1 MDLESH
7 GPVSQPSHPSPSS
20 QPSQRSQLSHPR
32 PKVSRLRDKPQLSCN
47 ACRRRKYE
55 ASLLCAFVSPY
66 THISFRSRCDR
77 QHPCSSCSARG
88 QICTY
93 VDNSELMNR
102 SNVSSGT
109 APGVH
114 DRLAQLER
122 LVVSLMTDSASK
134 APVHIPH
141 IPSGSEASVPSK
153 VPNPP
158 LSDSI
163 VDAVD
168 GRSECGGMQISESEF
183 HYVGNNHWATILD
196 GIADLKDHLDRDE
209 QFRLASTPSDLD
221 IDEHGNYL
229 NRPRSAYALLL
240 YGGRR
245 LGSKEE
251 ILAALPP
258 RSAVDRYVS
267 RYFNYLDLVSSSA
280 VHGPSFLREYEAF
293 WENQS
298 GTPVMWI
305 GLLFSMICLA
315 CLTSD
320 VLSEPS
326 PEDLSLQIDLYRE
339 KSVQCLTLGEYTRSG
354 PYVLETVIN
363 YTYAEFCI
371 RTDADK
377 DIWFLLALEVN
388 LAMRMGYHR
397 DPSHFPG
404 ISPFHGEMRRRLW
417 ATVLM
422 GDILI
427 SNQMGMP
434 RMISDSKWD
443 TSEPRNLND
452 SDFDEQSTELPPSRP
467 LTEYTNSLGI
477 IARRRILAA
486 LGAVIDL
493 ADAVRPCTYAD
504 VMHIDSMIQE
514 AAASIPPP
522 LKLKSMATSMTD
534 TPQIIMARLF
544 LCHLIYKGQVV
555 LHKRFFY
562 PNSDNSDEQATSY
575 SRKVCLE
582 ASLGTLNIQHILD
595 EETCP
600 GGQLYTMRY
609 RVTSIM
615 NHQFLTAT
623 MILCSMLHRGQT
635 LEREQDIRA
644 ALQRCRAIWMR
655 RSESSKEA
663 KKAAETVNFVLA
675 RADDGT
681 KHNIALTQA
690 ITRSG
695 SHFPLNDVPLNSL
708 EPAGSLPDDATVSS
722 DYMSLFNRESSSLL
736 RCFHV
741 FILSN
746 HTLADY
752 FVMTGSLGSFTP
764 LDSRAKTF
772 YQPGILQ

>member
-1 MDLESH
+1 M
-7 GPVSQPSHPSPSS
+7 
-20 QPSQRSQLSHPR
+20 
-32 PKVSRLRDKPQLSCN
+32 
-47 ACRRRKYE
+47 
-55 ASLLCAFVSPY
+55 
-66 THISFRSRCDR
+66 
-77 QHPCSSCSARG
+77 
-88 QICTY
+88 
-93 VDNSELMNR
+93 
-102 SNVSSGT
+102 
-109 APGVH
+109 H

-122 LVVSLMTDSASK
+122 LIVSLMADSANK
-134 APVHIPH
+134 AQAHIP
-141 IPSGSEASVPSK
+141 PGSEVSASSRIQ
-153 VPNPP
+153 NPP
-158 LSDSI
+158 PSDPI

-221 IDEHGNYL
+221 NDEHGNGL
-229 NRPRSAYALLL
+229 ALPRSAYALLL

-293 WENQS
+293 WRNQS
-298 GTPVMWI
+298 SAPVMWI

-320 VLSEPS
+320 VLSEPN
-326 PEDLSLQIDLYRE
+326 PEDLSLQVDLYRE
-339 KSVQCLTLGEYTRSG
+339 KIVQCLTLGEYTRSG

-371 RTDADK
+371 RTDAGK

-404 ISPFHGEMRRRLW
+404 ISPFQGEMRRRLW

-434 RMISDSKWD
+434 RMISDGKWD

-452 SDFDEQSTELPPSRP
+452 TDFDEQSTDLPLSRP

-493 ADAVRPCTYAD
+493 TDAVKPCTYAD

-514 AAASIPPP
+514 AAANIPPP

-534 TPQIIMARLF
+534 PPQIIMARLF
-544 LCHLIYKGQVV
+544 LYHMIYKGQVV

-562 PNSDNSDEQATSY
+562 PKSDNSDDQATSY

-582 ASLGTLNIQHILD
+582 ASLGTLEIQHILD

-600 GGQLYTMRY
+600 GGQLYTMRF

-623 MILCSMLHRGQT
+623 MILCSMLHQGHT

-663 KKAAETVNFVLA
+663 KKAAETVSFVLA
-675 RADDGT
+675 RADDGRSH
-681 KHNIALTQA
+681 KFALTQA
-690 ITRSG
+690 IAHSG
-695 SHFPLNDVPLNSL
+695 GHFPPNSVPLDSQ
-708 EPAGSLPDDATVSS
+708 EPPGSIPDEATVSS
-722 DYMSLFNRESSSLL
+722 DYMSLFDRERPSLL
-736 RCFHV
+736 RFFHV
-741 FILSN
+741 FIFFSN

-752 FVMTGSLGSFTP
+752 FVMTGSLGNFTP
-764 LDSRAKTF
+764 PG
-772 YQPGILQ
+772 QPSQSFSQAENFALNFNGMERRPDEWMLMPWSGI

>member
-1 MDLESH
+1 MGSSKL
-7 GPVSQPSHPSPSS
+7 SP
-20 QPSQRSQLSHPR
+20 
-32 PKVSRLRDKPQLSCN
+32 
-47 ACRRRKYE
+47 A
-55 ASLLCAFVSPY
+55 
-66 THISFRSRCDR
+66 
-77 QHPCSSCSARG
+77 G
-88 QICTY
+88 
-93 VDNSELMNR
+93 
-102 SNVSSGT
+102 

-114 DRLAQLER
+114 DRLVQLER
-122 LVVSLMTDSASK
+122 LVVSLMADSTNKGQAHVR
-134 APVHIPH
+134 PD
-141 IPSGSEASVPSK
+141 SEAPATSRIESA
-153 VPNPP
+153 PP
-158 LSDSI
+158 GDAI
-163 VDAVD
+163 MEAVD
-168 GRSECGGMQISESEF
+168 GHSECGSMRISESEF

-209 QFRLASTPSDLD
+209 QFRLANTPSDLD
-221 IDEHGNYL
+221 FDEHGNGL
-229 NRPRSAYALLL
+229 ARPRSGYALLL

-258 RSAVDRYVS
+258 RAAVDRYVS
-267 RYFNYLDLVSSSA
+267 RYFNYLDLRPCTDRA
-280 VHGPSFLREYEAF
+280 FYYEAF
-293 WENQS
+293 WKNQS
-298 GTPVMWI
+298 SAPVMWI

-320 VLSEPS
+320 VLSEPN

-339 KSVQCLTLGEYTRSG
+339 KIVQCLTLGEYTRAG

-404 ISPFHGEMRRRLW
+404 ISPFQGEMRRRLW

-434 RMISDSKWD
+434 RMISDGKWD

-452 SDFDEQSTELPPSRP
+452 TDFDEQSPELPLSRP

-493 ADAVRPCTYAD
+493 TDAVKPCTYAD
-504 VMHIDSMIQE
+504 VMRIDAFIQE

-534 TPQIIMARLF
+534 PPQIIMARLF
-544 LCHLIYKGQVV
+544 LYHMIYKGQVV
-555 LHKRFFY
+555 LHRRFFY
-562 PNSDNSDEQATSY
+562 PKADNSDEQATSY

-582 ASLGTLNIQHILD
+582 ASLGTLEIQHILD

-600 GGQLYTMRY
+600 GGQLYTMRF

-655 RSESSKEA
+655 RSETSKEA
-663 KKAAETVNFVLA
+663 KKAAETVSFVLA
-675 RADDGT
+675 RADDGRS
-681 KHNIALTQA
+681 HNIALTQA
-690 ITRSG
+690 ITHSG
-695 SHFPLNDVPLNSL
+695 GHFPPSSVPLENQD
-708 EPAGSLPDDATVSS
+708 PPGSGPDEATASS
-722 DYMSLFNRESSSLL
+722 DYMSLFDP
-736 RCFHV
+736 
-741 FILSN
+741 
-746 HTLADY
+746 DY
-752 FVMTGSLGSFTP
+752 FVMTGSLGNFTP
-764 LDSRAKTF
+764 PG
-772 YQPGILQ
+772 QPSQSFSQTQNFDMNLNGMERRPDEWMLMPWSGT